1 MNTNVKFSAIGNLLI
16 RAALIDS
23 SGLERALEVQSKK
36 GGSLGKILA
45 DLGLADEN
53 AVSAAVAREL
63 RIEFAG
69 TQLPEVLPK
78 SAALLPL
85 EYCRTRL
92 VAPLSLEGRSL
103 RLAMA
108 DPLDYATIQD
118 VIFTTNKEVVAVSAS
133 ETWILALLGKFQSDA
148 IESERA
154 YEMLTSVTPEG
165 EIVSEDETKSVIDD
179 AKLAKDTT
187 LPPVVRLVNL
197 ILSGAAKEGASDI
210 HIEPKGNYLQV
221 RQRVDGLLHN
231 VFQGTQ
237 ALARRDDLPAENH
250 LWHGYLRS
258 SAMPRWQEPATL
270 RRQAH

>member
-1 MNTNVKFSAIGNLLI
+1 MNKNVKFSAIGNLLI

-23 SGLERALEVQSKK
+23 SGLERALGVQSKK

-103 RLAMA
+103 RLAMV

-133 ETWILALLGKFQSDA
+133 ETWILALLGKSGIFGLQS
-148 IESERA
+148 SERH
-154 YEMLTSVTPEG
+154 
-165 EIVSEDETKSVIDD
+165 
-179 AKLAKDTT
+179 TT
-187 LPPVVRLVNL
+187 LRNMPQKR
-197 ILSGAAKEGASDI
+197 K
-210 HIEPKGNYLQV
+210 
-221 RQRVDGLLHN
+221 
-231 VFQGTQ
+231 
-237 ALARRDDLPAENH
+237 ARH
-250 LWHGYLRS
+250 
-258 SAMPRWQEPATL
+258 
-270 RRQAH
+270 